1 MLSTYLIVFVLLFSG
16 FKANKEADSL
26 IQRNCKRIS
35 VIPSVMD
42 SENILKLCI
51 TSLKENPETKKVR
64 NKIELVV
71 VGTNNAMSNITNMK
85 RTVEKFI
92 KEKRYKSR
100 LIKKK
105 LEVCLNHY
113 QDGYE
118 WLTSGLNY
126 VKEKDLELASDDLG
140 MANKAV
146 TDCGERFRKG
156 EINPFEKENN
166 VLYVMTNIAYMISAM
181 DDCET
186 SKGGC
191 T

>member
-1 MLSTYLIVFVLLFSG
+1 MLSTYLVVFVLLFSG
-16 FKANKEADSL
+16 FTATKEADSL

-35 VIPSVMD
+35 IIPSVVD
-42 SENILKLCI
+42 SEDVLKLCI

-64 NKIELVV
+64 NKTELAV
-71 VGTNNAMSNITNMK
+71 VGTNNAISNITNMK
-85 RTVEKFI
+85 RIVEKFI

-126 VKEKDLELASDDLG
+126 LKEKDLDLSSDDLG
-140 MANKAV
+140 MASKEVN
-146 TDCGERFRKG
+146 DCRERFKKG
-156 EINPFEKENN
+156 EINPFVKEND
-166 VLYVMTNIAYMISAM
+166 VLYVMTHIPYMIISM